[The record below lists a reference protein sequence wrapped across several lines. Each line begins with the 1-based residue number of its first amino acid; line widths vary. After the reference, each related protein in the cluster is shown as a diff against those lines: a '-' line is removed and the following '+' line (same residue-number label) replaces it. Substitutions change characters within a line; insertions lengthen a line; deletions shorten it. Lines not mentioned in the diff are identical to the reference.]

1 MKFLYPEFL
10 WAFAVLLIP
19 IIIHLFNFKR
29 YKTLYFSSLQFVK
42 QVDQKTK
49 SIQKLKHYLIL
60 ASRLL
65 AFIFLVLAF
74 AQPYFNETIA
84 SGSSN
89 AVILHIDNSFSM
101 QAQGIEGELLSE
113 ARESARS
120 LIEKSPRGTQFI
132 IGTNELS
139 GAEQRKLNQIE
150 ALEKIDQIDYS
161 PIVRSLD
168 DISSWLHETIQK
180 NELSDSSQLVKSVL
194 LGDFQ
199 ASSTRNA
206 NTEISLKNV
215 AIYPIQFIPEKT
227 GNLTIDSVWF
237 STPIRRVSTTNEFF
251 MRVKNN
257 SDEDLQKVEISIQ
270 IDRFNK
276 SFYTDIPA
284 NQEKITSITYSD
296 KTTGFKSGSVTVA
309 DDHVHFDDTY
319 FLSYEVKEKSSILI
333 LNAEDAISNVGI
345 ALQLEPFYQ
354 VQETPITSITLD
366 DFKGKD
372 LVIVNGANSMP
383 SGIRKYLID
392 FRDGGGALA
401 LFPGKSAVKPEWNSI
416 LSTLKLPSLGADV
429 SSGTRC
435 KSLNEN
441 DIFVTGLLDGSA
453 DNLNLPGVS
462 KAYQALTSG
471 SSNFIPLMDLQN
483 GLPIL
488 AYSKGKSNAYMFY
501 SSLHPDWGNIS
512 KDALFPTMLLRI
524 GELSQR
530 TAPLSLTIGKS
541 ELYPIY
547 SQQKLENAI
556 HVNNDQF
563 DFIPPIVEKFGIN
576 YISLDQAGDFKQ
588 LQAGNFDLNNG
599 SKLGE
604 LSINYNRIESKLM
617 YYNERSITDYFTNI
631 GVGSVSFKAVDG
643 IDSPLNDLEIDKPF
657 SYWKICII
665 LTLIFVISEM
675 LLVRF
680 LKQ

>member
-65 AFIFLVLAF
+65 AFTFLVLAF
-74 AQPYFNETIA
+74 AQPYYNESTSSDA
-84 SGSSN
+84 SN
-89 AVILHIDNSFSM
+89 AVLIHIDNSFSM
-101 QAQGIEGELLSE
+101 QAQGVEGELLSE

-120 LIEKSPRGTQFI
+120 MIEQSPRGTQFI

-139 GAEQRKLNQIE
+139 GVEQRKLNQVE
-150 ALEKIDQIDYS
+150 ALEKIDNINYS

-168 DISSWLHETIQK
+168 DISIWINESIQK
-180 NELSDSSQLVKSVL
+180 NDLSDSNQVVKSVL

-199 ASSTRNA
+199 KQSEKESNS
-206 NTEISLKNV
+206 ELKLNNLAV
-215 AIYPIQFIPEKT
+215 YPVQFVPEKT

-237 STPIRRVSTTNEFF
+237 GTPIRRTSTTNEFF
-251 MRVKNN
+251 IRVKNN
-257 SDEDLQKVEISIQ
+257 SNEDLQNVEINIE
-270 IDRFNK
+270 IDAFKK

-284 NQEKITSITYSD
+284 NQNKVTSITYSD
-296 KTTGFKSGSVTVA
+296 RSTGFKSGSVTVA

-319 FLSYEVKEKSSILI
+319 FLSYEVKESASILV
-333 LNAEDAISNVGI
+333 LNAEDAIPNVGI
-345 ALQLEPFYQ
+345 ALKLEPFYQ

-366 DFKGKD
+366 DFKKKD
-372 LVIVNGANSMP
+372 LVIINGANSIP
-383 SGIRKYLID
+383 SGIKKYLLD

-401 LFPGKSAVKPEWNSI
+401 LFPGKSAIKPEWNSL
-416 LSTLKLPSLGADV
+416 LSELKLPNLGADIT
-429 SSGTRC
+429 SGTRF

-441 DIFVTGLLDGSA
+441 DVFVTGLLDGSA
-453 DNLNLPGVS
+453 DKLNLPGVS
-462 KAYQALTSG
+462 KAYQALSNG
-471 SSNFIPLMDLQN
+471 SSNYIPLIEMQN
-483 GLPIL
+483 GLPVL
-488 AYSKGKSNAYMFY
+488 AYSKGKSNVYMFY

-524 GELSQR
+524 SELSQR
-530 TAPLSLTIGKS
+530 TAPLALTIGES
-541 ELYPIY
+541 ELYPVY
-547 SQQKLENAI
+547 AEQKMENAL
-556 HVNNDQF
+556 HLKNAQF
-563 DFIPPIVEKFGIN
+563 DFIPSIVEKFGIE
-576 YISLDQAGDFKQ
+576 YISLDQSGDFRQ
-588 LQAGNFDLNNG
+588 LEAGNYEVTNG
-599 SKLGE
+599 NSLGK
-604 LSINYNRIESKLM
+604 LSINYNRKESKLD
-617 YYNERSITDYFTNI
+617 YYEESYIQDFFANL
-631 GVGSVSFKAVDG
+631 GVKTVTFKAVDG
-643 IDSPLNDLEIDKPF
+643 IDTPLNDLRIDKPF

-665 LTLIFVISEM
+665 LTLIFVFSEM